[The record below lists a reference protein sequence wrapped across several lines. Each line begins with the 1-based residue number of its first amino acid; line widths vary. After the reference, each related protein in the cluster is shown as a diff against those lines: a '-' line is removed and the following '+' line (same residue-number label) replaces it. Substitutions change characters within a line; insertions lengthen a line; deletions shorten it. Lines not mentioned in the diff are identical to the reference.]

1 MKYEPTQLELYQ
13 AQRISALENA
23 LKEAQSDLKEL
34 SILADKKALKIRV
47 NDPNYL
53 NPISD
58 MEFEIVEPCK
68 HLHSMVN
75 ALGVTV
81 CANPDCETPKYSMS

>member
-1 MKYEPTQLELYQ
+1 MKNEPTQLELYQ
-13 AQRISALENA
+13 AQRIAALENA

-34 SILADKKALKIRV
+34 SIVADKKALKIRV

-58 MEFEIVEPCK
+58 MEFEIIEPCK
-68 HLHSMVN
+68 HLHSKIN
-75 ALGVTV
+75 GHGVSV
-81 CANPDCETPKYSMS
+81 CADCETNKYSM

>member
-1 MKYEPTQLELYQ
+1 MKNEPTQLELYQ
-13 AQRISALENA
+13 AQRIAALENA

-34 SILADKKALKIRV
+34 SILADNKALKIRV

-68 HLHSMVN
+68 HLEQSEGN
-75 ALGVTV
+75 NGVLV
-81 CANPDCETPKYSMS
+81 CDNCHTPKYSI

>member
-1 MKYEPTQLELYQ
+1 MKNEPTQLELYQ
-13 AQRISALENA
+13 AQRIAALENA

-68 HLHSMVN
+68 HLELKFSEDN
-75 ALGVTV
+75 NGVLV
-81 CANPDCETPKYSMS
+81 CKNCHTPKYSI